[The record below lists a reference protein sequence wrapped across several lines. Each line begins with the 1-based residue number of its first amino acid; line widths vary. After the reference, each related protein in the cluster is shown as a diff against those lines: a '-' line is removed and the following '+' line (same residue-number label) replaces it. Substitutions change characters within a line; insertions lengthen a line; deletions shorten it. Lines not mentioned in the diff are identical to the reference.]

1 MTPRRRRGGGTPRRS
16 IAAQP
21 LKPSVLIFTEG
32 EKTER
37 NYLTH
42 LYRAVRDK
50 VIITFGA
57 AGAPVRIVEAAIA
70 EQRRKN
76 RDGRPFDE
84 IWCVF
89 DHDEHPD
96 IEVVRRQA
104 RDAGI
109 HVAFSNPCFELW
121 LVLHLEDQFA
131 HIATSAVQRRSQ
143 ALLGS
148 GKALDDA
155 VLQRLGESY
164 GDAIQRARKLD
175 EKHAGDGSPPGT
187 NPSTGMWRLTE
198 RLRDGTA

>member
-1 MTPRRRRGGGTPRRS
+1 MTPKHRRGGGAPRRT

-21 LKPSVLIFTEG
+21 VKPSVLIFTEG

-50 VIITFGA
+50 VTITFGE
-57 AGAPVRIVEAAIA
+57 AGAPVRIVEAAIT
-70 EQRRKN
+70 ERRRKQP
-76 RDGRPFDE
+76 DGRPFDE

-96 IEVVRRQA
+96 IDLVLRQA
-104 RDAGI
+104 HDAGI
-109 HVAFSNPCFELW
+109 RVAFSNPCFELW

-131 HIATSAVQRRSQ
+131 YIDTSAVQRRSQ
-143 ALLGS
+143 ALIGT

-155 VLQRLGESY
+155 VLQRLDESY
-164 GDAIQRARKLD
+164 GDAVERARKLD
-175 EKHAGDGSPPGT
+175 TKHAGDGSPSGT

-198 RLRDGTA
+198 RLRGVAE